1 MVSRKVKHA
10 IHCTCFIGLIVL
22 SQIFM
27 VVPSNYTEDW
37 AQCDIVRL
45 IIFWIAKLASFSM
58 FPQLFFSFIGLLMY
72 NSFSENIVIKGPRLL
87 APFVCFRVV
96 TRGDFPQLVQNN
108 VQRNI
113 ETCLSAG
120 LEHFCFDIVTD
131 NTNNISQSRQ
141 LRETVVPSTYKTK
154 SGALYKGRALQYCL
168 EENVNFLEDDDWI
181 AHLDEETLLTENSV
195 NGILAFV
202 MDGKHQFGQGA
213 ITYANEQIESWITT
227 LIDSMRVADDLSKNK
242 LQLRYFHKMF
252 FSWKGSFMV
261 AQVAAE
267 KDVTFDNGVESS
279 LAEDCFFGFKALEKG
294 YSFDFIEGEMW
305 EKSPFTLTDYI
316 KQRSRWL
323 QGIFQYLTSNRIPG
337 RYKIIGCFGC
347 FTWIC
352 VPIVAVNGILN
363 MCMLTPYFPFCE
375 RIHLLLNTIVLYLY
389 FFGVAHSFYRSN
401 FTRIILYFASII
413 ILLPVYIFLE
423 SMGVFMFLFS
433 SKNTFQIINKSLEQR
448 QASIV

>member
-1 MVSRKVKHA
+1 MVSGTIKHV
-10 IHCTCFIGLIVL
+10 IHCTCFIGFIILGQV
-22 SQIFM
+22 FM

-37 AQCDIVRL
+37 EQCDTVRL
-45 IIFWIAKLASFSM
+45 IIFWIVKLGTFATI
-58 FPQLFFSFIGLLMY
+58 PQLCSSFIGVLIY
-72 NSFSENIVIKGPRLL
+72 NSFSDNIIIKGPRLL

-131 NTNNISQSRQ
+131 NTINISPSRQ
-141 LRETVVPSTYKTK
+141 LKETVVPSTYKTK

-181 AHLDEETLLTENSV
+181 VHLDEETLLTENSV

-202 MDGKHQFGQGA
+202 MDGKHQFGQGV

-227 LIDSMRVADDLSKNK
+227 LIDSIRVADDLGKHK
-242 LQLRYFHKMF
+242 FQLRFFHKMF

-267 KDVTFDNGVESS
+267 KDVTFDHGLESS
-279 LAEDCFFGFKALEKG
+279 LAEDCFFGFLAREKG
-294 YSFDFIEGEMW
+294 YTFDFIEGEMW

-323 QGIFQYLTSNRIPG
+323 RGTFQFIMSNHIPG
-337 RYKIIGCFGC
+337 RYKITGCFGC
-347 FTWIC
+347 FSWIC
-352 VPIVAVNGILN
+352 VPFVAVNGILN
-363 MCMLTPYFPFCE
+363 FCMLTPYFPICE
-375 RIHLLLNTIVLYLY
+375 RIHLLLNTIAVYLY
-389 FFGVAHSFYRSN
+389 FFGVVHSFYRSN
-401 FTRIILYFASII
+401 LTRIILYFACIV
-413 ILLPVYIFLE
+413 ILAPIYIFLE
-423 SMGVFMFLFS
+423 SMVVFMFLFTS
-433 SKNTFQIINKSLEQR
+433 RNTFQIITKSLEQK